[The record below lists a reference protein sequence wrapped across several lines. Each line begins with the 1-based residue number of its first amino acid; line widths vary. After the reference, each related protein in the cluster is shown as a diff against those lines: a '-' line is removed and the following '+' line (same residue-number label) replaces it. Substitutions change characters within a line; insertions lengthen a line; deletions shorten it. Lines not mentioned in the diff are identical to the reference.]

1 MLLINAKA
9 VSAIKQFSVR
19 NRGKKK
25 LRKQFQKACRSKW
38 LSMEKAIEGVYED
51 YEALL
56 QTLRVFKEDGDAI
69 ATGLLQQT
77 SNLRFLGKVYLLQEV
92 LPIQNNVL
100 GHLSKTFQQ
109 GEVCLASI
117 APVIEYP
124 AVNSVSTW
132 QD

>member
-1 MLLINAKA
+1 
-9 VSAIKQFSVR
+9 
-19 NRGKKK
+19 
-25 LRKQFQKACRSKW
+25 
-38 LSMEKAIEGVYED
+38 MEKAIEGVYED